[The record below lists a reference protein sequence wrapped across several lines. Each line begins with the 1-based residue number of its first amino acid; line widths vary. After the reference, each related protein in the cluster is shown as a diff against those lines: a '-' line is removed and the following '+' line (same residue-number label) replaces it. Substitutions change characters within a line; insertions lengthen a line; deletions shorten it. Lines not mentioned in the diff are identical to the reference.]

1 MLSLHDPLQKHSLL
15 NLTKPIPTTTVPIEV
30 PFSAGGESYAY
41 NLCNSLN
48 EEAFASKFEL
58 TTRLSIVHLQ
68 TSLEPPAPSKIPE
81 TDLLG
86 VTVIL
91 LTASYKDADFIGVG
105 YHEWW
110 DSPRFKGIKRGSM
123 PVQPP
128 QSALPADKLFA
139 LLSERAKERKPVHT
153 MGAID
158 PIQQSQ
164 MAYNQEVVYVSG
176 WATSSVLTTCNNEV
190 GPDLADYPYTTVPNQ
205 GQRLFKAQLS
215 HYRKHYDE
223 RCQLSPEQRAEK
235 PWVDYLRPIIA
246 DADTEHGGLSTVLKL
261 AKLFAEHVNQLHG
274 GKKCGHQAGKV
285 LVPTSEHINRLV
297 TCRLAWDVLGASN
310 LVIARMDSESAKLI
324 SSTIDASKASSS
336 LVPISQARA
345 IAAKVFGGADKL
357 PHRSWNA
364 PRTKE
369 GSYHFRGGVAPALKR
384 VKAFAPYSDLLWLET
399 KTPDLDQA
407 RGFAGEIH
415 EEFPGK
421 WLVYNL
427 SPSFN
432 WSWHGFNGATRFKME
447 GMLAYVNLIQ
457 RREKEL
463 GCDVLTHQKWSGA
476 AYTDRMVQAVSS
488 GSSGTSAMGAD
499 NTEHS
504 F

>member
-1 MLSLHDPLQKHSLL
+1 
-15 NLTKPIPTTTVPIEV
+15 
-30 PFSAGGESYAY
+30 
-41 NLCNSLN
+41 
-48 EEAFASKFEL
+48 
-58 TTRLSIVHLQ
+58 
-68 TSLEPPAPSKIPE
+68 
-81 TDLLG
+81 
-86 VTVIL
+86 
-91 LTASYKDADFIGVG
+91 
-105 YHEWW
+105 
-110 DSPRFKGIKRGSM
+110 M

-176 WATSSVLTTCNNEV
+176 WAASSVLTTCNNEV

-205 GQRLFKAQLS
+205 GQHLFKAQLS

-261 AKLFAEHVNQLHG
+261 AKLFAEHARQQSIWKTSCTAERSSSRAPSTLVTTSLCFGWDDANGSKLSLADTLA
-274 GKKCGHQAGKV
+274 KADAAGKV
-285 LVPTSEHINRLV
+285 GAELGQVEKEWMDGITLKTWDEAVIDHNANNASGIEAYRSE
-297 TCRLAWDVLGASN
+297 LAA
-310 LVIARMDSESAKLI
+310 AA
-324 SSTIDASKASSS
+324 KASSS

-345 IAAKVFGGADKL
+345 IAAKVFGGSDKL
-357 PHRSWNA
+357 PHRSWDA

-432 WSWHGFNGATRFKME
+432 WSWHGFN
-447 GMLAYVNLIQ
+447 
-457 RREKEL
+457 
-463 GCDVLTHQKWSGA
+463 
-476 AYTDRMVQAVSS
+476 
-488 GSSGTSAMGAD
+488 
-499 NTEHS
+499 
-504 F
+504 

>member
-1 MLSLHDPLQKHSLL
+1 MYELIQLALSISPDEGNEFFGNLTTTHSSNALAAHQVTPHLSPRYTQIHIDRLDKPVRGTRRSL
-15 NLTKPIPTTTVPIEV
+15 NL
-30 PFSAGGESYAY
+30 
-41 NLCNSLN
+41 C
-48 EEAFASKFEL
+48 
-58 TTRLSIVHLQ
+58 
-68 TSLEPPAPSKIPE
+68 
-81 TDLLG
+81 
-86 VTVIL
+86 
-91 LTASYKDADFIGVG
+91 G
-105 YHEWW
+105 YH
-110 DSPRFKGIKRGSM
+110 
-123 PVQPP
+123 
-128 QSALPADKLFA
+128 
-139 LLSERAKERKPVHT
+139 
-153 MGAID
+153 
-158 PIQQSQ
+158 
-164 MAYNQEVVYVSG
+164 
-176 WATSSVLTTCNNEV
+176 
-190 GPDLADYPYTTVPNQ
+190 
-205 GQRLFKAQLS
+205 
-215 HYRKHYDE
+215 
-223 RCQLSPEQRAEK
+223 
-235 PWVDYLRPIIA
+235 
-246 DADTEHGGLSTVLKL
+246 
-261 AKLFAEHVNQLHG
+261 
-274 GKKCGHQAGKV
+274 AGKV

-324 SSTIDASKASSS
+324 SSTIDACDHEFADAAGKVGAELGQVEKEWMDGITLKTWDEAVIDHNENNASGIEAYRSKLAAAAKASSS

-345 IAAKVFGGADKL
+345 IAAKVFGGSDKL
-357 PHRSWNA
+357 PHRSWDA

-432 WSWHGFNGATRFKME
+432 WSWHGFNGATRFKTE